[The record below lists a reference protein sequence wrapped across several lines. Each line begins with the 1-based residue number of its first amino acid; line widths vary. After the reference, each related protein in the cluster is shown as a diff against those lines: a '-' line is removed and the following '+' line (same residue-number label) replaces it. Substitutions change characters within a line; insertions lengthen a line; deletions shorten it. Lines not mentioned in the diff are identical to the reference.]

1 MTQETVTNRLENIGD
16 KITNTEEKN
25 GREKVEQKS
34 KRHEKQQIIEG
45 HPSFDASAVK
55 SGTRACF
62 ESGKLAKKLPELLL
76 TRR

>member
-45 HPSFDASAVK
+45 PKSDPFWFLVASIDHSSSAVP
-55 SGTRACF
+55 S
-62 ESGKLAKKLPELLL
+62 
-76 TRR
+76 